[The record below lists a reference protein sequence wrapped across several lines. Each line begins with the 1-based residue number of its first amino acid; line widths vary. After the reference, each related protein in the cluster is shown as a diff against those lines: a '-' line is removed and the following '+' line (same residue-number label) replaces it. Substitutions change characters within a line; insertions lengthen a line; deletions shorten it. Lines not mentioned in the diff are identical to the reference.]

1 MLKTIGELF
10 SILSVITNSIFLYL
24 NYMNKRKN
32 DQTKNDI
39 EEVAKKITNKINKE
53 KNEKR
58 DIENYSN
65 LLNVFSEIESLINN
79 LRKSDDDLQNEGTSL
94 KNIVE
99 KIQDNLTKIQN
110 DKYVF
115 EQQNQ
120 FDPKLLEFESKLE
133 KIFGA
138 NNAFRTSIVKDLKL
152 INSNNTSFVKKIKA
166 EIQ

>member
-1 MLKTIGELF
+1 MLKNIGELF
-10 SILSVITNSIFLYL
+10 SIFSVIINSIFLCL
-24 NYMNKRKN
+24 NYMNKKKN

-39 EEVAKKITNKINKE
+39 DEVAKKITNKINKE

-65 LLNVFSEIESLINN
+65 LLNVFSETESLINN
-79 LRKSDDDLQNEGTSL
+79 LRKSDDDLQSEGTSL

-110 DKYVF
+110 DRYIF
-115 EQQNQ
+115 EQNQ
-120 FDPKLLEFESKLE
+120 FDPNLPEFESKLE
-133 KIFGA
+133 KISGA
-138 NNAFRTSIVKDLKL
+138 NDAFRTSIVKDLKF
-152 INSNNTSFVKKIKA
+152 INSNNTSFIKKIKA